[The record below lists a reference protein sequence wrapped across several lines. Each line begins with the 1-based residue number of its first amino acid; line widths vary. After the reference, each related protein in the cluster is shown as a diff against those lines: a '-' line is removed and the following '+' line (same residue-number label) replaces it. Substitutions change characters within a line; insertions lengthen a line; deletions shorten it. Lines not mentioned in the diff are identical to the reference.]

1 MNSARL
7 WGTRLIYRNLV
18 YFYILIM
25 KNQNKMILK
34 INLHKNGQLIYIKG
48 GKTIKW
54 RKDSLFNKWYWGN

>member
-7 WGTRLIYRNLV
+7 WDTRLIYRNLV

-25 KNQNKMILK
+25 KSQNKITLK

-48 GKTIKW
+48 GKAIKW
-54 RKDSLFNKWYWGN
+54 RKDSLFNKWCWGN